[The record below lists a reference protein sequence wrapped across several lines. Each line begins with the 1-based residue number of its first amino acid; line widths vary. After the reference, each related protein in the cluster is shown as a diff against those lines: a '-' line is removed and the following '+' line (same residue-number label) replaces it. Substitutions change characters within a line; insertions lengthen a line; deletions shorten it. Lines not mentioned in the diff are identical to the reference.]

1 MEEEK
6 ILRVDLN
13 DNIIDSISKLDAHK
27 KPILHS
33 AFSVFIFKD
42 GKFLLQKRNKNKYH
56 SGGLWANSLCSHPRA
71 NLSFEDSVKQ
81 RAKFELGIDNLE
93 FKELFNFVYMTK
105 FNDNLFEYELDHV
118 LLSDYSGEINFNPDE
133 IEEVE
138 WVDILKLEKDL
149 VENPQKYASWF
160 LICAP
165 KVIKIVKSLKE

>member
-1 MEEEK
+1 MKEEK

-13 DNIIDSISKLDAHK
+13 DNVLGSISKLDAHL
-27 KPILHS
+27 KPILHR
-33 AFSVFIFKD
+33 AFSVFIFKE

-56 SGGLWANSLCSHPRA
+56 SGGLWANSLCSHPRE
-71 NLSFEDSVKQ
+71 NLSFNESVKQ

-93 FKELFNFVYMTK
+93 FKELFKFTYITK

-118 LLSDYSGEINFNPDE
+118 LLSDYNGKIKFNPDE
-133 IEEVE
+133 IEEVK
-138 WVDILKLEKDL
+138 WVNLSELEKDL

-165 KVIKIVKSLKE
+165 KVIEIVKSF